1 MSLPVWDFKS
11 CDDDNYLQQN
21 LSEKEVS
28 KKYSK
33 TIFNRFL
40 YKLTIEV
47 SF

>member
-28 KKYSK
+28 KE
-33 TIFNRFL
+33 I
-40 YKLTIEV
+40 
-47 SF
+47 